1 MKSAATVFLAAF
13 LALSASWAGFVL
25 APQLQLGRQPQ
36 VKPSGLDGLYP
47 VARPGLAQQG
57 AQVYR
62 SLGCVYCHSQSVGQD
77 GSICELVL
85 IDAGTNAP
93 AALAALANFDQELAK
108 SATLAGLPKVI
119 KIVPDVPAAV
129 PMIKALKAA
138 GATAE
143 ARVSAR
149 GPDIAR
155 GWGLRRSVAADYAY
169 DEAVQIGTR
178 RSGPDL
184 ANVGMTKPA
193 LDWQLLHLYA
203 PSSVVPG
210 STMPPYRF
218 LFEQRKISR
227 APSSAALQLSGDLAP
242 PAGYEIVPTDEARAL
257 AAYLVSLRVDV
268 PLYEAPFTPLA
279 APAPAT
285 NSPAK

>member
-36 VKPSGLDGLYP
+36 VKPSGVEGLYP

-62 SLGCVYCHSQSVGQD
+62 SLGCVHCHSQSVRQD
-77 GSICELVL
+77 GTICELVL
-85 IDAGTNAP
+85 LDAGTNGP
-93 AALAALANFDQELAK
+93 ATLAALAQFDRELAK
-108 SATLAGLPKVI
+108 LPTLTALPKVI
-119 KIVPDVPAAV
+119 KIVRDVPSAV

-143 ARVSAR
+143 VKVSAQ

-155 GWGLRRSVAADYAY
+155 SWGLRRSVAHDFAY
-169 DEAVQIGTR
+169 DETVQIGTR

-203 PSSVVPG
+203 PSSVVTG

-218 LFEQRKISR
+218 LFEKRMITR
-227 APSSAALQLSGDLAP
+227 APSPDALQLTGEFAP
-242 PAGYEIVPTDEARAL
+242 PAGYEIVPTPEARAL
-257 AAYLVSLRVDV
+257 AAYLVSLRSDV
-268 PLYEAPFTPLA
+268 PLDEAPFTSLT

-285 NSPAK
+285 NAPAK

>member
-36 VKPSGLDGLYP
+36 VKPSGMDGLYP

-62 SLGCVYCHSQSVGQD
+62 SLGCVYCHSQSVGQE
-77 GSICELVL
+77 GTICELVL
-85 IDAGTNAP
+85 VDAGTNPP
-93 AALAALANFDQELAK
+93 ATLAALAQIDKELAK
-108 SATLAGLPKVI
+108 PFTLGGLPKVI
-119 KIVPDVPAAV
+119 KIVRDVPTAV
-129 PMIKALKAA
+129 PMIKTLKAA

-143 ARVSAR
+143 VKVSAQ

-155 GWGLRRSVAADYAY
+155 GWGLRRSVAHDYAY
-169 DEAVQIGTR
+169 DETVQIGTR

-184 ANVGMTKPA
+184 ANVGLTKPA

-203 PSSVVPG
+203 PSSVVPA

-218 LFEQRKISR
+218 LFEQRKVTR
-227 APSSAALQLSGDLAP
+227 TPSLEALQLTGEFAP
-242 PAGYEIVPTDEARAL
+242 PAGYEIVPTHEARAL

-268 PLYEAPFTPLA
+268 PLDEAPFTSLA
-279 APAPAT
+279 APSPAT